1 MLTFVIFIAQCLHIN
16 FGLESLLKRGLFL
29 SDWLLILC
37 HRLKVSCLA
46 LNYAKVTPVLVF
58 KIQRVLIKVITNI
71 SHFRLLITI
80 SLQKVP
86 TRKALHTRLIGDH
99 SNTTKSTLR
108 LGVVKFADL
117 TRHLIKVSHK
127 LAFLV

>member
-99 SNTTKSTLR
+99 SNTKSTLR
-108 LGVVKFADL
+108 LGIVKFTDL
-117 TRHLIKVSHK
+117 ARYLIKVSLK
-127 LAFLV
+127 LAFLI

>member
-29 SDWLLILC
+29 SYWLLILC

-99 SNTTKSTLR
+99 SNTKSTLR
-108 LGVVKFADL
+108 LGIVKFTDL
-117 TRHLIKVSHK
+117 ARYLIKVSLK
-127 LAFLV
+127 LAFLI